1 MSEVTA
7 SLVKELRDKTGAGM
21 MDCKNALVETNGNI
35 EESIDWLRKKGI
47 SGAEK
52 KSARVAA
59 DGVIA
64 VSINTDAAA
73 LVEINSETDFVSR
86 NPDFQKFAKNISE
99 IALINGQTIEE
110 LKKAKYLDSGKSV
123 EEALTDLI
131 GLIGEN
137 IVLRRSSLLKN
148 ANNNIFSSYIH
159 GQVNEGLG
167 KIGVILSLESN
178 IDSDKIKDLGK
189 QIAMHIAASKPMA
202 ISSDD
207 VDPEVIERERSILVE
222 QAKDSGKPDNIIEKM
237 VDGRISKFFSEIT
250 LLDQTWVIDGES
262 KVSKIIK
269 DLEKDLSCN
278 ILIKDFKYFVLGEG
292 IEVDKKDFATEVAE
306 QINN

>member
-99 IALINGQTIEE
+99 IALIHGQTIDE
-110 LKKAKYLDSGKSV
+110 LKKAKYLDSDKSV

-137 IVLRRSSLLKN
+137 IVLRRSSILMN
-148 ANNNIFSSYIH
+148 TNNNIFSSYIH

-167 KIGVILSLESN
+167 KIGVILSLKSN
-178 IDSDKIKDLGK
+178 ITSDKIENLGK

>member
-86 NPDFQKFAKNISE
+86 NPDFQKFAKIISE
-99 IALINGQTIEE
+99 IALINGQSIEE

-148 ANNNIFSSYIH
+148 VNNNIFSSYIH

-262 KVSKIIK
+262 KVSKIIQ

-292 IEVDKKDFATEVAE
+292 IEVEKKDFATEVAE

>member
-1 MSEVTA
+1 MSSE
-7 SLVKELRDKTGAGM
+7 LELLKKLRDITGAGIL
-21 MDCKNALVETNGNI
+21 DCKKYLVRTSNDVDEAVKLMRS
-35 EESIDWLRKKGI
+35 EEGI
-47 SGAEK
+47 KADK
-52 KSARVAA
+52 KSARIAA
-59 DGVIA
+59 EGVVFYHYNDNLAMLI
-64 VSINTDAAA
+64 
-73 LVEINSETDFVSR
+73 EINSETDFVSR

-262 KVSKIIK
+262 KVSKIIQ

>member
-1 MSEVTA
+1 M
-7 SLVKELRDKTGAGM
+7 KDKLFT
-21 MDCKNALVETNGNI
+21 DINI
-35 EESIDWLRKKGI
+35 
-47 SGAEK
+47 
-52 KSARVAA
+52 ARV
-59 DGVIA
+59 G
-64 VSINTDAAA
+64 
-73 LVEINSETDFVSR
+73 DFVSHH
-86 NPDFQKFAKNISE
+86 QKFAKNISE
-99 IALINGQTIEE
+99 IALLHGQTIDE

-262 KVSKIIK
+262 KVSKIIQ

-292 IEVDKKDFATEVAE
+292 IEVEKKDFATEVAE

>member
-99 IALINGQTIEE
+99 IALLHGQTIEE
-110 LKKAKYLDSGKSV
+110 LKKAKYLESDKSV

-137 IVLRRSSLLKN
+137 IVIRRSSLLKN
-148 ANNNIFSSYIH
+148 TNNNIFSSYIH

-167 KIGVILSLESN
+167 KIGVILSLETN
-178 IDSDKIKDLGK
+178 ITSDKIEDLGK

-207 VDPEVIERERSILVE
+207 VDPAVIERERSILVE

>member
-64 VSINTDAAA
+64 VSMNTDAAA

-99 IALINGQTIEE
+99 IALLHGQTIDE

-137 IVLRRSSLLKN
+137 IVLRRSSILKN
-148 ANNNIFSSYIH
+148 KNNNIFSSYIH

-178 IDSDKIKDLGK
+178 ITSDKIENLGK

-222 QAKDSGKPDNIIEKM
+222 QAKGSGKPDNIIEKM

>member
-137 IVLRRSSLLKN
+137 IVLRRSSILKN
-148 ANNNIFSSYIH
+148 TNNNIFSSYIH

-178 IDSDKIKDLGK
+178 ITSDKIENLGK
-189 QIAMHIAASKPMA
+189 QVAMHIAASKPMA
-202 ISSDD
+202 ISSDN

-262 KVSKIIK
+262 KVSKIIQ

-292 IEVDKKDFATEVAE
+292 IEVEKKDFATEVAE

>member
-64 VSINTDAAA
+64 VSINTDAAT

-99 IALINGQTIEE
+99 IALLHGQTIEE

-148 ANNNIFSSYIH
+148 TNNNIFSSYIH

-167 KIGVILSLESN
+167 KIGVILSLETN
-178 IDSDKIKDLGK
+178 ITSDKIEDLGK

>member
-262 KVSKIIK
+262 KVSKIIQ

>member
-178 IDSDKIKDLGK
+178 ITSDKIENLGK

>member
-278 ILIKDFKYFVLGEG
+278 IRIKDFKYFVLGEG

>member
-86 NPDFQKFAKNISE
+86 NPDFQKFAKIISE
-99 IALINGQTIEE
+99 IALINGQSIEE

-262 KVSKIIK
+262 KVSKIIQ

>member
-99 IALINGQTIEE
+99 IALLHGQTIDE

-262 KVSKIIK
+262 KVSKIIQ

-292 IEVDKKDFATEVAE
+292 IEVEKKDFATEVAE